1 MRLVIQD
8 LKAGVV
14 YDGKLPEGF
23 SLLPNKGD
31 TVEVAGKTYKVEGRR
46 FAYAAHGG
54 DAVFLMVSEA
64 CEPFEFAY

>member
-14 YDGKLPEGF
+14 YDGKLPEGV

-31 TVEVAGKTYKVEGRR
+31 VVEVAGKTYKVEGRR
-46 FAYAAHGG
+46 FTYAAHGG
-54 DAVFLMVSEA
+54 DVFLMVSEA
-64 CEPFEFAY
+64 YEPFEFTY